1 MMFFVMLII
10 VLIIFAVLMICG
22 NWVDSGENTRWEP
35 EEEEEVDTLR
45 YRCSSSK
52 IQGAI
57 TLNLKLQEKQK
68 ENQWEREKTGGE
80 EPAV

>member
-1 MMFFVMLII
+1 MMLFVMLII

-35 EEEEEVDTLR
+35 EEEEEVDN
-45 YRCSSSK
+45 K
-52 IQGAI
+52 
-57 TLNLKLQEKQK
+57 K

>member
-1 MMFFVMLII
+1 MMLFVMLII

-35 EEEEEVDTLR
+35 EEEEEVDN
-45 YRCSSSK
+45 K
-52 IQGAI
+52 
-57 TLNLKLQEKQK
+57 KK
-68 ENQWEREKTGGE
+68 NQWEREKTGGE

>member
-1 MMFFVMLII
+1 MMLFVMLII

-35 EEEEEVDTLR
+35 EEEEEEVDN
-45 YRCSSSK
+45 K
-52 IQGAI
+52 
-57 TLNLKLQEKQK
+57 KK
-68 ENQWEREKTGGE
+68 NQWEREKTGGE